1 MTLFGLQS
9 GAAEGRAMSQVCPRQ
24 ENRFDPVF
32 TGKTH
37 FLRSDPDSSSI
48 YRIVIAHV
56 YRDDLLFLNQK
67 LKGDSIGKID

>member
-1 MTLFGLQS
+1 LTLLGLQN
-9 GAAEGRAMSQVCPRQ
+9 GAAEGRVMSQVCARQ

-32 TGKTH
+32 TDKTH
-37 FLRSDPDSSSI
+37 FLRADPDSSSI
-48 YRIVIAHV
+48 YCIVIAHV